1 MWKIHQH
8 PSTDC
13 SAHAPVASE
22 RNSRGHKTNKPW
34 GKHYCYLLIGKTFME
49 AGKPNSKNRWIIQKK
64 AILMF
69 ANAQEEFFYEKE
81 ILKFSYKV
89 QEENDTCLGARWS
102 WDDVP
107 MKPL

>member
-1 MWKIHQH
+1 
-8 PSTDC
+8 
-13 SAHAPVASE
+13 
-22 RNSRGHKTNKPW
+22 
-34 GKHYCYLLIGKTFME
+34 
-49 AGKPNSKNRWIIQKK
+49 
-64 AILMF
+64 MF